1 MFSFLLIYVYF
12 INELTLTTPI
22 MKIQLL
28 FLLFFLSIN
37 SYAQILDDVWELDE
51 LNVSTET
58 DSYPYLTNDGLRLY
72 FTNNANGTN
81 NLYFTSRPDLNTDF
95 EPKQLLDNSVFSGL
109 TACWLTEDELTVYF
123 SSGSDLF
130 RSERA
135 TLSSPFSPSVQ
146 ITLSGPM
153 NTFIGSVTLTPSED
167 ELYLYTVTNL
177 SRYTFT
183 AANTYTFDSN
193 VDIPLGFEPGGA
205 QLSKDGLEL
214 YWTLIPAGTDS
225 SYLFKADR
233 ASLGDDFVSPV
244 KMNSFLNSSSLNNSQ
259 ASYAS
264 LSNVLVWVR
273 NDNSLWDGNDL
284 YIAQSGSTGIDELEN
299 SQKEL
304 VKIVDF
310 MGREIPFKT
319 NTPMIYIYSDGS
331 TERIFTPE

>member
-1 MFSFLLIYVYF
+1 
-12 INELTLTTPI
+12 
-22 MKIQLL
+22 MKRQLL
-28 FLLFFLSIN
+28 FLLFFFSIN

-51 LNVSTET
+51 LNVSTEA

-72 FTNNANGTN
+72 YTNSEGGTN
-81 NLYFTSRPDLNTDF
+81 NLYFTSRPDLDTDF
-95 EPKQLLDNSVFSGL
+95 EPKQLLDNTVFSGV
-109 TACWLTEDELTVYF
+109 TSCWFTEDELTVYF
-123 SSGSDLF
+123 SSGNDLY

-146 ITLSGPM
+146 ITLTGPL
-153 NTFIGSVTLTPSED
+153 NSFIGSVTLTPSGD

-183 AANTYTFDSN
+183 SANTYTFDSN

-214 YWTLIPAGTDS
+214 YWTLLPAGMDS

-244 KMNSFLNSSSLNNSQ
+244 KMNSFINTGSLHNSQ

-273 NDNSLWDGNDL
+273 NDNNLWDGNDL
-284 YIAQSGSTGIDELEN
+284 YIAQSGSTGINELDN

-310 MGREIPFKT
+310 MGREISFKT

-331 TERIFTPE
+331 TERVYKLE